1 MAFQGKTRRAQQ
13 QFPSPEELYLSGTL
27 PRTTQAVDGLWL
39 HQGDV
44 IRAYA
49 EHHQDTQDLALEL
62 PTGSGKTLPGL
73 LIAEWGARDGP
84 RHPGSG
90 P

>member
-1 MAFQGKTRRAQQ
+1 MAFQGKSKRVPQ

-27 PRTTQAVDGLWL
+27 PRTTEAVDGLWL

-49 EHHQDTQDLALEL
+49 EHPPQ
-62 PTGSGKTLPGL
+62 
-73 LIAEWGARDGP
+73 
-84 RHPGSG
+84 HP
-90 P
+90 